1 MVPEIWSATDIIFCH
16 LGLFLAFSLPKNLEN
31 LNFEKM
37 KKTPG
42 DIIILHKYIKDH
54 DHMLYHSWDM
64 ALDRYNFYFSFWAIF
79 YPFIPQQPKRSKLKK
94 KKKKK
99 KNNAWRYHYFTY
111 MYQKLWLNDVQFL
124 RYGARRTDGQKKW
137 QIDMG
142 TPPKKFSDS
151 VSNEVVKKTVQQ
163 IIYKSKQFR
172 EKIPDKT
179 TWICINQ
186 DNTVNKVWRKK
197 MEMLTKNIRC

>member
-1 MVPEIWSATDIIFCH
+1 MGHFLTFYLPKVLKKWKKTTGDIIILLMCTINDNHIMYGSWDMKRNRHNFCH

-94 KKKKK
+94 K
-99 KNNAWRYHYFTY
+99 T
-111 MYQKLWLNDVQFL
+111 
-124 RYGARRTDGQKKW
+124 
-137 QIDMG
+137 
-142 TPPKKFSDS
+142 TPGD
-151 VSNEVVKKTVQQ
+151 
-163 IIYKSKQFR
+163 II
-172 EKIPDKT
+172 ILH
-179 TWICINQ
+179 IC
-186 DNTVNKVWRKK
+186 
-197 MEMLTKNIRC
+197 TKNYD

>member
-1 MVPEIWSATDIIFCH
+1 
-16 LGLFLAFSLPKNLEN
+16 
-31 LNFEKM
+31 
-37 KKTPG
+37 
-42 DIIILHKYIKDH
+42 
-54 DHMLYHSWDM
+54 
-64 ALDRYNFYFSFWAIF
+64 
-79 YPFIPQQPKRSKLKK
+79 
-94 KKKKK
+94 
-99 KNNAWRYHYFTY
+99 
-111 MYQKLWLNDVQFL
+111 MYQKLWLDDVQFL
-124 RYGARRTDGQKKW
+124 RYGPRRTDGQKKW

>member
-42 DIIILHKYIKDH
+42 DIIILHKYNKDH

-64 ALDRYNFYFSFWAIF
+64 ALDRYNFYFSVWAIF

-94 KKKKK
+94 KKRKKQRLEISLFYIYVPK
-99 KNNAWRYHYFTY
+99 IMIKWRTVPEIWCATDGWTE
-111 MYQKLWLNDVQFL
+111 KVTD
-124 RYGARRTDGQKKW
+124 RYGHPT
-137 QIDMG
+137 
-142 TPPKKFSDS
+142 
-151 VSNEVVKKTVQQ
+151 
-163 IIYKSKQFR
+163 
-172 EKIPDKT
+172 
-179 TWICINQ
+179 
-186 DNTVNKVWRKK
+186 
-197 MEMLTKNIRC
+197 